1 MYSINDKKKSPLLLT
16 MGDPAGVGPEIA
28 VKALCGK
35 ARGAGIVVVGD
46 LDVMR
51 AAAEVCG
58 VSPRFNVLDCFASLA
73 MTNNDICTNNVNTS
87 NISTDNDINTN
98 NISIKDI
105 STNDINTNN
114 TDVPVINIIDIRLPN
129 APKFPRGVS
138 DASCGRA
145 AYQYIIKAIELSMAG
160 KASGVVTGPISKE
173 SLKLAGIDYPG
184 HTEIF
189 ADKTGTDDYSMV
201 FLLDGVAVAHV
212 TTHVSLRNAIDMV
225 TTERVLRQ
233 IRLLHRSLSGLGI
246 SEPRMAVSGL
256 NPHAG
261 ENGLFGDEEIREI
274 VPAVKKAREE
284 GIGVVGPLPPDTVFN
299 RAFKG
304 EFNGVVSM
312 LHDHGFV
319 ALKSRDFE
327 HGVNITVGLPIIR
340 TSVGH
345 GTAFDIAWKGRA
357 SCESLLSAIEAAES
371 MCRPFGFAEINKF
384 DKLNAP
390 PSGQNHPTNV
400 QKDFDFKNLTL
411 PVP

>member
-1 MYSINDKKKSPLLLT
+1 

-35 ARGAGIVVVGD
+35 ASGAGIVVVGD
-46 LDVMR
+46 AEAMSE
-51 AAAEVCG
+51 AAKVCG
-58 VSPRFNVLDCFASLA
+58 LSPRFNVVDESGIGAI
-73 MTNNDICTNNVNTS
+73 D
-87 NISTDNDINTN
+87 TN
-98 NISIKDI
+98 NID
-105 STNDINTNN
+105 
-114 TDVPVINIIDIRLPN
+114 TDDRRVINIIDIRPPN
-129 APKFPRGVS
+129 AARFPKGVS
-138 DASCGRA
+138 DAFCGRA
-145 AYQYIIKAIELSMAG
+145 AFLYIIKAIELSMAG
-160 KASGVVTGPISKE
+160 RAGGVVTGPISKE

-189 ADKTGTDDYSMV
+189 ADKTGTEDYSMV

-225 TTERVLRQ
+225 TTDRVLRQ

-246 SEPRMAVSGL
+246 SEPKMAVSGL

-261 ENGLFGDEEIREI
+261 ENGLFGDEEIKEI
-274 VPAVKKAREE
+274 VPAINKAREE
-284 GIGVVGPLPPDTVFN
+284 GIEAAGPLPPDTVFN

-357 SCESLLSAIEAAES
+357 SCESLLSAIKAAE
-371 MCRPFGFAEINKF
+371 
-384 DKLNAP
+384 
-390 PSGQNHPTNV
+390 
-400 QKDFDFKNLTL
+400 NLFISTF
-411 PVP
+411 PIP

>member
-1 MYSINDKKKSPLLLT
+1 

-35 ARGAGIVVVGD
+35 ARGSDIVVVGD
-46 LDVMR
+46 LEVMR
-51 AAAEVCG
+51 RAAEVCG
-58 VSPRFNVLDCFASLA
+58 VEPRFNVVDESGIVTIDANA
-73 MTNNDICTNNVNTS
+73 VNIDDS
-87 NISTDNDINTN
+87 
-98 NISIKDI
+98 
-105 STNDINTNN
+105 
-114 TDVPVINIIDIRLPN
+114 PVIYIMDIGRPG
-129 APKFPRGVS
+129 APRFPRGVCNA
-138 DASCGRA
+138 DCGRA
-145 AYQYIIKAIELSMAG
+145 AFSYIIKAIELCMDG

-189 ADKTGTDDYSMV
+189 AGKTGTDDYSMV
-201 FLLDGVAVAHV
+201 FFLDGVAVAHV
-212 TTHVSLRNAIDMV
+212 TTHVSLRNAIEMV
-225 TTERVLRQ
+225 TAERVLRQ

-246 SEPRMAVSGL
+246 SEPKMAVSGL

-274 VPAVKKAREE
+274 VPAIKIAKEE
-284 GIGVVGPLPPDTVFN
+284 GINVAGPFPPDTVFN

-345 GTAFDIAWKGRA
+345 GTAFDIAWKGQA

-371 MCRPFGFAEINKF
+371 LKER
-384 DKLNAP
+384 LN
-390 PSGQNHPTNV
+390 
-400 QKDFDFKNLTL
+400 
-411 PVP
+411 

>member
-1 MYSINDKKKSPLLLT
+1 MGGPKKPPLLLT

-35 ARGAGIVVVGD
+35 AKGADIVVVGD
-46 LDVMR
+46 AEVMKE
-51 AAAEVCG
+51 AAKVCG
-58 VSPRFNVLDCFASLA
+58 VSPTFNVVDESG
-73 MTNNDICTNNVNTS
+73 IGG
-87 NISTDNDINTN
+87 INTN
-98 NISIKDI
+98 C
-105 STNDINTNN
+105 INT
-114 TDVPVINIIDIRLPN
+114 DGPPVINIIDIRPPG
-129 APKFPRGVS
+129 AARFPRGVS
-138 DASCGRA
+138 DAACGRA
-145 AYQYIIKAIELSMAG
+145 AFLYIIEAIELSLAG

-189 ADKTGTDDYSMV
+189 ADKTGTEDYSMV

-212 TTHVSLRNAIDMV
+212 TTHVSLRNAIEMIKTD
-225 TTERVLRQ
+225 RVLRQ

-246 SEPRMAVSGL
+246 STPKMAVSGL

-261 ENGLFGDEEIREI
+261 ENGLFGDEEIKEI
-274 VPAVKKAREE
+274 VPAIKKAREE
-284 GIGVVGPLPPDTVFN
+284 GIEAVGPLPPDTVFN

-345 GTAFDIAWKGRA
+345 GTAFDIAWRGQA
-357 SCESLLSAIEAAES
+357 SEESLLSAIGAAKS
-371 MCRPFGFAEINKF
+371 LK
-384 DKLNAP
+384 
-390 PSGQNHPTNV
+390 H
-400 QKDFDFKNLTL
+400 
-411 PVP
+411 